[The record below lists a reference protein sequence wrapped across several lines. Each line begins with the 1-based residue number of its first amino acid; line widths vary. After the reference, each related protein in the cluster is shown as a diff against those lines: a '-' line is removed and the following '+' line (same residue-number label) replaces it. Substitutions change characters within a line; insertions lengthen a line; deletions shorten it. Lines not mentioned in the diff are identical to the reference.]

1 MPPSLSPQSSLLLLA
16 QKIVHTCTCSL
27 EEVPEQNVHKICLKI
42 KFQGLIMKPTKIPG
56 SNRERRRDGTSDSSP
71 VHVYDRPAGQIT
83 QAISCVLRRADDQ
96 EG

>member
-1 MPPSLSPQSSLLLLA
+1 M
-16 QKIVHTCTCSL
+16 
-27 EEVPEQNVHKICLKI
+27 
-42 KFQGLIMKPTKIPG
+42 G